1 MASINPDLSYRRD
14 IDGVRAIAVI
24 AVILFHADFSLFEG
38 GFVGVDVF
46 LVLSGYLSTQRIIA
60 SYEQGG
66 FKFKQFYVR
75 RIMRLFPAMLT
86 TVIGTLIAGMI
97 FLWPDALLAL
107 AESAISALLSVANIY
122 FYTQSGYWDTSS
134 WTKPLLHFWT
144 LAVDEQFYLFWPF
157 IIIAILKFF
166 RRFALPILSS
176 ILVASLLIT
185 TVYTYRDPSAAFY
198 LTPFRIHEFAIGAV
212 CVWGDRKR
220 WPQTMAGQVGQY
232 GLSCIGLAAILGSI
246 FILDA
251 TYPFPGWIATIPALG
266 TAFIILA
273 KNPPRLMPLLANPLT
288 SHLSV
293 RSYSLYLVHWPV
305 MVFMRLQYGPLTI
318 STFGLA
324 MLIIV
329 VLASLQ
335 YNLVET
341 PLRRLPR
348 KHNITLGRAIAGA
361 GLAILFVA
369 GGSVSVIASDG
380 LPNRYSSELQQI
392 APLTKEETS
401 EQRSYPRKEL
411 CAQAKDDTL
420 CGTINP
426 DAANVLVVGDSHGD
440 DGLNIFSIAFPDAN
454 YLIAQKGGCPLVTEL
469 TGIDPIFRKCEQYN
483 SRRFKQ
489 IDAIAQD
496 LDYVVFSQRLSQPRI
511 PLFKDTIDWFYER
524 DIDII
529 VLGAGPEYRSE
540 IGGVVPMILQHGTTD
555 ELDETLN
562 THAYT
567 QHYPL
572 DDVLQEHVEMR
583 GGTYLRKRDYFCPDD
598 VCRVILKNGAPLM
611 FDDHHLSLEAS
622 QSFGKYLGVYHSDL
636 LGQRE

>member
-24 AVILFHADFSLFEG
+24 AVILFHAGFSLFEG

-66 FKFKQFYVR
+66 FKYGQFYVR

-107 AESAISALLSVANIY
+107 AKSAISALLSVANIY
-122 FYTQSGYWDTSS
+122 FYNQSGYWDTSS

-157 IIIAILKFF
+157 IILAILKFF
-166 RRFALPILSS
+166 RRYALPILVGM
-176 ILVASLLIT
+176 LVASLLIT
-185 TVYTYRDPSAAFY
+185 TVYTYRDPSAAFF

-212 CVWGDRKR
+212 CVWGDRKL
-220 WPQTMAGQVGQY
+220 WPQTVGGQVSQY
-232 GLSCIGLAAILGSI
+232 GLACIGLAAIIGPI
-246 FILDA
+246 FVLDE
-251 TYPFPGWIATIPALG
+251 TYPFPGWTAAIPALG

-273 KNPPRLMPLLANPLT
+273 KNPLGLRPLLANPFT
-288 SHLSV
+288 SYISLI
-293 RSYSLYLVHWPV
+293 SYSLYLTHWPV
-305 MVFMRLQYGPLTI
+305 IVFTRLQYGPLTLA
-318 STFGLA
+318 TFGLA
-324 MLIIV
+324 TLITL
-329 VLASLQ
+329 VLSILQ
-335 YNLVET
+335 YNLIET

-348 KHNITLGRAIAGA
+348 KRNITLGSAIAGA
-361 GLAILFVA
+361 GLAILLVA

-380 LPNRYSSELQQI
+380 LPNRYSDELRQI
-392 APLTKEETS
+392 APLTKEATS
-401 EQRSYPRKEL
+401 EERSYPRKQL
-411 CAQAKDDTL
+411 CAQVKNDTL

-426 DAANVLVVGDSHGD
+426 DAVNVLVVGDSHGD

-469 TGIDPIFRKCEQYN
+469 TGIDPIFRKCGEYN
-483 SRRFKQ
+483 ARRFTQ

-524 DIDII
+524 DIEII

-540 IGGVVPMILQHGTTD
+540 IGGVVPMILKHGKMD
-555 ELDETLN
+555 ELDKTLD
-562 THAYT
+562 THSYT

-572 DDVLQEHVEMR
+572 DDVLQEYVEMR

-598 VCRVILKNGAPLM
+598 VCQVVLKDGAPLM
-611 FDDHHLSLEAS
+611 FDNHHLSLEAS
-622 QSFGKYLGVYHSDL
+622 QSFGKYLAVYHNDL
-636 LGQRE
+636 LSQRE